1 MGKYHPKNHP
11 GKIAEKK
18 SFSRLTDQI
27 GCKIRCRVL
36 PLVASCED
44 RTWPAVRRCKLELD
58 SSDSA
63 LDELQVPDMTSQM
76 MDLEQQLLYD
86 SQPMSDAALFHGS
99 LAMSE
104 IRYASRLPACL

>member
-1 MGKYHPKNHP
+1 M
-11 GKIAEKK
+11 
-18 SFSRLTDQI
+18 
-27 GCKIRCRVL
+27 
-36 PLVASCED
+36 
-44 RTWPAVRRCKLELD
+44 RRCKLELD

-63 LDELQVPDMTSQM
+63 LDELQVPDMASQM